1 MTVYCQP
8 GLKNFEMGGKKNRMR
23 ILSDEQM
30 QFWHDFGFVVV
41 HDAVPPENLQ
51 AVIDAIWAFQEMD
64 PENPDTWYRRPDRLN
79 GMPELNGSGMVEMY
93 NHPGPRGRTGST
105 RKFMVRLPTSGRRKN
120 CG

>member
-1 MTVYCQP
+1 
-8 GLKNFEMGGKKNRMR
+8 MR

-64 PENPDTWYRRPDRLN
+64 PENPDTW
-79 GMPELNGSGMVEMY
+79 
-93 NHPGPRGRTGST
+93 
-105 RKFMVRLPTSGRRKN
+105 
-120 CG
+120 